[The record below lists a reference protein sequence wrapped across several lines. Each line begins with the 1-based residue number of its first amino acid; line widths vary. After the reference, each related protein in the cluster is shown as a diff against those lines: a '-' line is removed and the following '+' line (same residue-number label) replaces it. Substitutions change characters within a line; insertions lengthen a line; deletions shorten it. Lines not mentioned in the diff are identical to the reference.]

1 MNWITIDASTE
12 ASEISGAGCFV
23 KFSEKHVVFAPNV
36 AIRTDDKGKSK
47 LVASPGCLTQIMFT
61 SSGETSTTSQHW
73 IGNKLAEL
81 ERKKHRGKA
90 VVDPKKVARMWHDW
104 VGKDKLAEIGAKVEK
119 QHRGKAI
126 IDPKKVAAL
135 GKKK

>member
-12 ASEISGAGCFV
+12 AVEIHGAGCFV

-36 AIRTDDKGKSK
+36 AIRMDDKGKSK

-73 IGNKLAEL
+73 IGDAGEKLDKKLAEL
-81 ERKKHRGKA
+81 EQRKRK
-90 VVDPKKVARMWHDW
+90 VVSKRVGKKVRRER
-104 VGKDKLAEIGAKVEK
+104 V
-119 QHRGKAI
+119 
-126 IDPKKVAAL
+126 
-135 GKKK
+135 